1 MFDQLFRYP
10 AVVRRHGDA
19 PFAHERATY
28 LAGLAS
34 RGSATETL
42 LKYAR
47 YCLAIAHVVHATPPD
62 KSFTTSEIDGL
73 AREWAARRVHDR
85 RAAAPRWPHWAFR
98 AIATEFL
105 KWLGRWTPPPP
116 TASCPYAREVEDFVA
131 EQRDRLRSPSTCR
144 NRRWQIERF
153 LSYLGQTTC
162 ELAAVTPQHVD
173 AYFQHVAPH
182 WSRVSIHSAA
192 LALRIWFRHCEAKGW
207 VRPGL
212 AAAILVPRIYREEGI
227 PIGPTWD
234 TVARV
239 ITEADGATLL
249 QRRNGAIL
257 RLLAIYGL
265 RSGEVRRL
273 QVQDVDWA
281 LHRIQITRSKSGK
294 REILPL
300 EPSVEH
306 ALSRY
311 VRDARPQSDHA
322 ALFLTVRAPFRPLSA
337 SGLYDIVASRLP
349 ATDGDRARKG
359 RGPHGL
365 RHACARHLIEAGLS
379 FKEVGDHLG
388 HRSPDSTRIYAKVH
402 LAALRLV
409 ALEDLGGLL

>member
-10 AVVRRHGDA
+10 AVLRRHREGPLA
-19 PFAHERATY
+19 AERATY
-28 LAGLAS
+28 LASLAA
-34 RGSATETL
+34 RGSAPGTL

-47 YCLAIAHVVHATPPD
+47 YCLAIAHVVQATPHD
-62 KSFTTSEIDGL
+62 RSCTTSDIDLL
-73 AREWAARRVHDR
+73 ARQWAAGRVQQR
-85 RAAAPRWPHWAFR
+85 RAATPRWSHQHFR

-105 KWLGRWTPPPP
+105 TWLGRWTPPPKAP
-116 TASCPYAREVEDFVA
+116 HPYAREVDDFVTA

-144 NRRWQIERF
+144 IRRWQIERF
-153 LSYLGQTTC
+153 LSYLTQTHC

-173 AYFQHVAPH
+173 AYFQHVAQR
-182 WSRVSIHSAA
+182 WSRVSLRSAA
-192 LALRIWFRHCEAKGW
+192 VALRIWFRHCEANAW
-207 VRPGL
+207 VRSGL
-212 AAAILVPRIYREEGI
+212 AAAILVPRVYREENI

-234 TVARV
+234 HVARL
-239 ITEADGATLL
+239 ITTADGDTPL

-273 QVQDVDWA
+273 QVQDVDWVW
-281 LHRIQITRSKSGK
+281 HRIQITRSKSGH
-294 REILPL
+294 RDILPL
-300 EPSVEH
+300 EPSVEQ
-306 ALSRY
+306 AISRY
-311 VRDARPQSDHA
+311 VRDARPQSDQA

-337 SGLYDIVASRLP
+337 GALYDIVASHTP
-349 ATDGDRARKG
+349 TTDQPRKG

>member
-10 AVVRRHGDA
+10 AVVRRHGDG
-19 PFAHERATY
+19 PFAQERATY
-28 LAGLAS
+28 LAGLAR
-34 RGSATETL
+34 RGSPTETL

-62 KSFTTSEIDGL
+62 RSFTTSEVDDL
-73 AREWAARRVHDR
+73 ARQWAATRVDDR
-85 RAAAPRWPHWAFR
+85 RATAPRWPHLAFR

-105 KWLGRWTPPPP
+105 KSLGRWTPPARP
-116 TASCPYAREVEDFVA
+116 ACPYAREVEDFVA
-131 EQRDRLRSPSTCR
+131 EQRGCLRSLSTCR
-144 NRRWQIERF
+144 IRRWQVERF
-153 LSYLGQTTC
+153 LSYLGQTNC

-173 AYFQHVAPH
+173 AYFEHVAPR
-182 WSRVSIHSAA
+182 WSRVSIRSAA

-234 TVARV
+234 IVARV
-239 ITEADGATLL
+239 ITEADGDTPL
-249 QRRNGAIL
+249 QQRNAAML

-273 QVQDVDWA
+273 QMHDVDWA
-281 LHRIQITRSKSGK
+281 AHRILITRSKSGK
-294 REILPL
+294 RDLLPL

-306 ALSRY
+306 ALRRY
-311 VRDARPQSDHA
+311 VAGGRPQSEHA

-337 SGLYDIVASRLP
+337 GALYDIVASRLP
-349 ATDGDRARKG
+349 ANDEDRVGKG

-388 HRSPDSTRIYAKVH
+388 HRSPDSTQIYAKVN

>member
-10 AVVRRHGDA
+10 GVLRRHRDGPLAND
-19 PFAHERATY
+19 RAMY
-28 LAGLAS
+28 LASLAT
-34 RGSATETL
+34 RGSAPGTL
-42 LKYAR
+42 LKCAR
-47 YCLAIAHVVHATPPD
+47 YCLAIAQMVQATRHD
-62 KSFTTSEIDGL
+62 RSFTTSEIDVL
-73 AREWAARRVHDR
+73 ARTWAAARVQHR
-85 RAAAPRWPHWAFR
+85 RAAAPRWPHEHFR

-105 KWLGRWTPPPP
+105 KSCGRWTPPSTVSP
-116 TASCPYAREVEDFVA
+116 PYAREVDDFVAA
-131 EQRDRLRSPSTCR
+131 EQRDRLRSPRTCA

-153 LSYLGQTTC
+153 LSYLTQRRC
-162 ELAAVTPQHVD
+162 ELAAVTPQHLD
-173 AYFQHVAPH
+173 AYFQHAAPR
-182 WSRVSIHSAA
+182 WNRVSLRSAA
-192 LALRIWFRHCEAKGW
+192 LALRIWFRHCEARGW

-234 TVARV
+234 HVARL
-239 ITEADGATLL
+239 ITEADGDTTL
-249 QRRNGAIL
+249 QRRNAAML

-273 QVQDVDWA
+273 QVQDIDWA
-281 LHRIQITRSKSGK
+281 SHRISIVRSKSGH
-294 REILPL
+294 RDILPL
-300 EPSVEH
+300 EPTVEH
-306 ALSRY
+306 AISRY
-311 VRDARPQSDHA
+311 VRAGRPPSDHA

-337 SGLYDIVASRLP
+337 GALYDVVASHLP
-349 ATDGDRARKG
+349 ATDGPRKG

-365 RHACARHLIEAGLS
+365 RHACARHLIDAGLS

-402 LAALRLV
+402 LTALRLV

>member
-1 MFDQLFRYP
+1 MFDTLFRYP
-10 AVVRRHGDA
+10 TVLRRHRDG
-19 PFAHERATY
+19 PFATERAAY
-28 LAGLAS
+28 LAGLAA
-34 RGSATETL
+34 RGHAPGTV
-42 LKYAR
+42 LKCAR
-47 YCLAIAHVVHATPPD
+47 YCLAIAHQLQTSPPD
-62 KSFTTSEIDGL
+62 QAFTPADIDRV
-73 AREWAARRVHDR
+73 ARVWAAGRVEGQH
-85 RAAAPRWPHWAFR
+85 AAAPRWPHVHFR
-98 AIATEFL
+98 AIATDFL
-105 KWLGRWTPPPP
+105 KTLGRWTPPPM
-116 TASCPYAREVEDFVA
+116 ASRPYAREVEDFVTTG
-131 EQRDRLRSPSTCR
+131 QRDRLQSPSTCR

-153 LSYLGQTTC
+153 LSYLTQTNG
-162 ELAAVTPQHVD
+162 ELAAVTPEYLD
-173 AYFQHVAPH
+173 AYFQHVAPR
-182 WSRVSIHSAA
+182 WSRVSLRSAA
-192 LALRIWFRHCEAKGW
+192 VVLRIWFRHCEAKGW

-212 AAAILVPRIYREEGI
+212 AAAILVPRIYREENI

-234 TVARV
+234 TVARL
-239 ITEADGATLL
+239 ITATDGDTPL
-249 QRRNGAIL
+249 QRRNGAML

-281 LHRIQITRSKSGK
+281 SHRIRIVRSKSGR

-300 EPSVEH
+300 EASVEH
-306 ALSRY
+306 AISRY
-311 VRDARPQSDHA
+311 VCDARPSSDQA

-337 SGLYDIVASRLP
+337 SALYDVVASHLP
-349 ATDGDRARKG
+349 PTDRPRTG

-379 FKEVGDHLG
+379 FKAVGDHLG

>member
-10 AVVRRHGDA
+10 GVVRRHRDG
-19 PFAHERATY
+19 PLAHERATY
-28 LAGLAS
+28 LASLAT
-34 RGSATETL
+34 RGIAPETL

-47 YCLAIAHVVHATPPD
+47 FCLAVAHVMQPMPCD
-62 KSFTTSEIDGL
+62 RSFTTFEIDRL
-73 AREWAARRVHDR
+73 ASEWAVGRVQQR
-85 RAAAPRWPHWAFR
+85 RAAAPHWPHQQFR

-105 KWLGRWTPPPP
+105 KALGRWTPSP
-116 TASCPYAREVEDFVA
+116 TVARRYAREVEDFVTA
-131 EQRDRLRSPSTCR
+131 EQRDRGRSLSTCR

-153 LSYLGQTTC
+153 LSYLTQTNS
-162 ELAAVTPQHVD
+162 ELAAVTPAHLD
-173 AYFQHVAPH
+173 AYFQHVAPR
-182 WSRVSIHSAA
+182 WSRVSLRSAA

-207 VRPGL
+207 VRPGV
-212 AAAILVPRIYREEGI
+212 AAAILAPRIYREESI

-234 TVARV
+234 TVGRL
-239 ITEADGATLL
+239 ITDAEGETPL
-249 QRRNGAIL
+249 QRRNGAML

-273 QVQDVDWA
+273 QMQDVDWVA
-281 LHRIQITRSKSGK
+281 HRIRIIRSKSGH
-294 REILPL
+294 RDILPL
-300 EPSVEH
+300 EASVED
-306 ALSRY
+306 AISRY
-311 VRDARPQSDHA
+311 VRDARPQSDQA

-337 SGLYDIVASRLP
+337 GALYDVVASHLP
-349 ATDGDRARKG
+349 TTGRPRTG

-409 ALEDLGGLL
+409 ALEDLGGFL

>member
-1 MFDQLFRYP
+1 MFDQLFGYP
-10 AVVRRHGDA
+10 AVVRRHRDG

-28 LAGLAS
+28 LADLAS

-42 LKYAR
+42 RKYAR
-47 YCLAIAHVVHATPPD
+47 YSLAIAHVVQATPPD
-62 KSFTTSEIDGL
+62 RSFTTSEVDSF
-73 AREWAARRVHDR
+73 ARKWAAARVHDR
-85 RAAAPRWPHWAFR
+85 GTPTPRRTLCEFR
-98 AIATEFL
+98 AIATAFL
-105 KWLGRWTPPPP
+105 QSLGRLTPPPK
-116 TASCPYAREVEDFVA
+116 TAELYAREVDDFVA
-131 EQRDRLRSPSTCR
+131 EQRDRLRSPTTCR
-144 NRRWQIERF
+144 VRRWQIERF

-162 ELAAVTPQHVD
+162 ELAGVTPQHVD
-173 AYFQHVAPH
+173 AYFEHLAPH
-182 WSRVSIHSAA
+182 WSRVSIRSAA

-212 AAAILVPRIYREEGI
+212 AAALLVPRVYREEGL
-227 PIGPTWD
+227 PTGPTWD
-234 TVARV
+234 TVARL
-239 ITEADGATLL
+239 IAEADGDTPL

-257 RLLAIYGL
+257 RLLAIYGM

-273 QVQDVDWA
+273 QVHDVDWA
-281 LHRIQITRSKSGK
+281 SHRIQIIRSKSGK
-294 REILPL
+294 RDILPL

-306 ALSRY
+306 ALRRY
-311 VRDARPQSDHA
+311 IRDARPHSDHA

-337 SGLYDIVASRLP
+337 SALYHLVASRLP
-349 ATDGDRARKG
+349 ATEEDRRRKG

-388 HRSPDSTRIYAKVH
+388 HRSPDSTQIYAKVNVT
-402 LAALRLV
+402 ALRLV

>member
-10 AVVRRHGDA
+10 GVVRRHRDG
-19 PFAHERATY
+19 PLAHERATY
-28 LAGLAS
+28 LASLAT
-34 RGSATETL
+34 RGSAPGTL
-42 LKYAR
+42 LKCAR
-47 YCLAIAHVVHATPPD
+47 YCLAVAHLVQPTPRD
-62 KSFTTSEIDGL
+62 RSFTTSEIDLL
-73 AREWAARRVHDR
+73 AGQWAAGRVQHR
-85 RAAAPRWPHWAFR
+85 RAATPHWPHQHFR

-105 KWLGRWTPPPP
+105 KSLGRWTPPPP
-116 TASCPYAREVEDFVA
+116 ASRPYAREVEDFVTA
-131 EQRDRLRSPSTCR
+131 EQRDRLHSPSTCR
-144 NRRWQIERF
+144 IRRWQIERF
-153 LSYLGQTTC
+153 LSYLTQTNG
-162 ELAAVTPQHVD
+162 ELAAVTPEHLD
-173 AYFQHVAPH
+173 AYFQHVAPR
-182 WSRVSIHSAA
+182 WSRVSLRSAA
-192 LALRIWFRHCEAKGW
+192 VALRIWFRHCEAKGW

-212 AAAILVPRIYREEGI
+212 AATILVPRIYREENI

-234 TVARV
+234 TVARL
-239 ITEADGATLL
+239 ITATDGDTPL
-249 QRRNGAIL
+249 QRRNGAML

-273 QVQDVDWA
+273 QVQDVDSA
-281 LHRIQITRSKSGK
+281 SHRISIIRSKSGH

-300 EPSVEH
+300 EASVEQ
-306 ALSRY
+306 AISRY
-311 VRDARPQSDHA
+311 VRDARPPSNQA

-337 SGLYDIVASRLP
+337 SALYDVVASHMP
-349 ATDGDRARKG
+349 TTDRPRTG